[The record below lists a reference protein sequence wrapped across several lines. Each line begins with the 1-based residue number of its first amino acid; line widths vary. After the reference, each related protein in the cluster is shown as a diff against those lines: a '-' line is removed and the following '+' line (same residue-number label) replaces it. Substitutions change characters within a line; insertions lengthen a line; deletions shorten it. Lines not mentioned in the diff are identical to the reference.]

1 MRERIKKY
9 NIFISES
16 KEEYEIKYEK
26 WKWDG
31 NEEGYNTGYD
41 TWYLYKNGTPVVGIS
56 NDNEDKNNV
65 LIRHIESK
73 EKGMAT
79 KFILMLLNNGVSLQ
93 TGKPDY
99 NSISTSAY
107 YMNKKIT
114 DLVNKDENLGVEIL
128 GKADNSGK
136 EEEEKYKDVIN
147 KSDNYHY
154 KWFKK

>member
-1 MRERIKKY
+1 MSKRIKKY
-9 NIFISES
+9 NNFISES

-26 WKWDG
+26 WKG
-31 NEEGYNTGYD
+31 QSEGYNTGYD
-41 TWYLYKNGTPVVGIS
+41 TWYLYKNSVPIVGIS

-79 KFILMLLNNGVSLQ
+79 KLILMLLNKGVSLE
-93 TGKPDY
+93 TGKADY

-114 DLVNKDENLGVEIL
+114 NLINKDDNFGVEIL
-128 GKADNSGK
+128 GKADNTGK
-136 EEEEKYKDVIN
+136 ENEEKYKDVIN
-147 KSDNYHY
+147 KGDNYHY

>member
-136 EEEEKYKDVIN
+136 EEEKYKDVTN